1 MIFGYMRVSTTEQ
14 NLQRQE
20 EELLKY
26 VPKEN
31 IISDMKSGKDFDRE
45 GWKQLDRQLRK
56 DDKLIIKELDR
67 IGRNKTQ
74 IKEEL
79 QKLQKKGVKVVIL
92 NIPTTKMLLDN
103 SIQNTLIIDMINNI
117 LIEVLSTIAE
127 EERIKIKSRQAEGI
141 AIAKKLGKKTGREPT
156 KITPRI
162 EKILQEVKEGTKTK
176 SLAAKELDT
185 SRSHIDRLLKREAE

>member
-56 DDKLIIKELDR
+56 DDTLIIKELDR